1 MRKPSRSALPT
12 SMKRQLRKITG
23 AMFFAS
29 AAISSCTAWAI
40 ASGAEQAPTPAPHAA
55 CPFRVLIVYADSQ
68 ARQPTQLRDEILADS
83 QASAVDFFDA
93 AAGTPGTTYLQQ
105 YDIVTTFAN
114 GSFLN
119 PTLLGDNLAAYVDGG
134 GVVIQTAFNFSSPNS
149 GGLGGQWATG
159 NYSPY
164 NYSTSA
170 DASEYT
176 ANISD
181 PGHPLMAG
189 VTNLNFTFLEV
200 TTVAPGATMVASA
213 LPSGDPLVAYRP
225 VGSGHTTVGITAR
238 LGFSTHSGDWG
249 KLIVNAGR
257 WLRPCGLPTPTPTP
271 SATPTATPTATATVA
286 PTATATATP
295 MATSTATAT
304 ATPNPTATAIPTAT
318 PSPTPT
324 PNSRL
329 ANISTRMRV
338 EAGDN
343 VLIAGFIIEDTGSKR
358 ILIRGIGPSLSTFG
372 ISNPLQDPVLE
383 LNGAGGDLVTGNDN
397 WPENSNAAEI
407 TASGLAP
414 TDHNESALLLTVAPG
429 SYTAVLRGRNDS
441 TGTGLVEVYDLD
453 ADGPAKIVNLSTRR
467 FVLTGDNV
475 MIGGLIIT
483 GNEPSQLV
491 LRGIGPSLSQFGV
504 PNVLADPLLE
514 LHDGNGSLIVANN
527 NWRDMQEVALRDTG
541 LAPDNDLESA
551 IFISVTPGNYTAIL
565 KSADDGTG
573 NGIIEVYKISP

>member
-1 MRKPSRSALPT
+1 MRQTSLSALPT
-12 SMKRQLRKITG
+12 SMKRQLRKVI
-23 AMFFAS
+23 AALLFAS
-29 AAISSCTAWAI
+29 AAISSCMAI
-40 ASGAEQAPTPAPHAA
+40 ASGAEKAPTPTPHAA

-93 AAGTPGTTYLQQ
+93 AAGTPGTMYLQQ

-119 PTLLGDNLAAYVDGG
+119 PSLLGDNLAAYVDGG
-134 GVVIQTAFNFSSPNS
+134 GVVVQTAFNFSSPNS

-176 ANISD
+176 ANVSD

-200 TTVAPGATMVASA
+200 TTVAPGATVVASV

-271 SATPTATPTATATVA
+271 TASPTATPTATATAA

-295 MATSTATAT
+295 MATATATAT

-318 PSPTPT
+318 PSPTPI
-324 PNSRL
+324 PNSHL

-338 EAGDN
+338 EAGDD
-343 VLIAGFIIEDTGSKR
+343 VLIAGFIIQGSGNKR
-358 ILIRGIGPSLSTFG
+358 ILIRGVGPSLAAFG
-372 ISNPLQDPVLE
+372 ISDPLQDPILE

-414 TDHNESALLLTVAPG
+414 SDHNESALLLTVAPG

-453 ADGPAKIVNLSTRR
+453 ADGPAKIVNLSTRG

-483 GNEPSQLV
+483 GNESSQLV

-527 NWRDMQEVALRDTG
+527 NWQDMQEVALRDTG
-541 LAPDNDLESA
+541 LAPSNDLESA

-565 KSADDGTG
+565 KSANDGTG
-573 NGIIEVYKISP
+573 NGLIEVYKISP